1 MVPPRPLEC
10 PAPKSST
17 RSLCREK
24 RELQKPPMTRRCPKA
39 SSGIPSAMPLRTLA
53 HPASRSL
60 RSAPLQRAPSSAK
73 VQSDARRMGSPPKQ
87 TLQFPLQ
94 LPNPTSRLHLI
105 GCRASRGSA
114 AKKATCPSRHAP
126 AAPVATSSLRI
137 SKSAREQ
144 RPEPPPKRAAARPPA
159 DGPTGTQDVRGG
171 PRLTRLHLHRPLP
184 PSAAKA
190 RPPVGTREFP
200 TRRAASGRRRATVG
214 PRCWH
219 TGPAVCA
226 ARPHVLQQRPPP
238 RPSSRR
244 SARAASARPPA
255 ARPPRRAPV
264 HGAAEGAWHD
274 AA

>member
-1 MVPPRPLEC
+1 
-10 PAPKSST
+10 
-17 RSLCREK
+17 
-24 RELQKPPMTRRCPKA
+24 
-39 SSGIPSAMPLRTLA
+39 
-53 HPASRSL
+53 
-60 RSAPLQRAPSSAK
+60 
-73 VQSDARRMGSPPKQ
+73 MGSPSKQ
-87 TLQFPLQ
+87 KLQFPLQ

-114 AKKATCPSRHAP
+114 AKKETCPSRHDP
-126 AAPVATSSLRI
+126 AAPGATSSLRI

-144 RPEPPPKRAAARPPA
+144 RPEPPPKRAAARLPA

-171 PRLTRLHLHRPLP
+171 PRLTRLYLTVQHLHRPLP
-184 PSAAKA
+184 HSAAKA
-190 RPPVGTREFP
+190 SPPVGTREFP

-226 ARPHVLQQRPPP
+226 ARPHVLQQRPLP

-244 SARAASARPPA
+244 SARAPSARPSA
-255 ARPPRRAPV
+255 ARPSRRPPV
-264 HGAAEGAWHD
+264 HGAAEGIWHD